1 MPFHV
6 DCRCGRQ
13 VEVRAADAG
22 GEVTCP
28 CGNVN
33 AVPSLSALRRRAG
46 LTSYEGSIAGTIRRK
61 LADGE
66 LPLGDLCARCGMPT
80 EETLQCSIEC
90 ERTSPRAS
98 DSWATVLLG
107 AFTGIGTW
115 LQLQEQ
121 YLNTE
126 VTGRELVVE
135 APLRVCADCRRR
147 LRKRT
152 RRNELRALL
161 KTVPEYAELLREYP
175 HAGLDVT

>member
-33 AVPSLSALRRRAG
+33 PVPSLSELRRRAG

-61 LADGE
+61 LVNGE
-66 LPLGDLCARCGMPT
+66 LPAGDLCVRCGMPT
-80 EETLQCSIEC
+80 EETLECSVEC
-90 ERTSPRAS
+90 ERTSARGPG
-98 DSWATVLLG
+98 SWATVLLSM
-107 AFTGIGTW
+107 FTSIGTW
-115 LQLQEQ
+115 LTLHEQ
-121 YLNTE
+121 YLDPE

-135 APLRVCADCRRR
+135 APLRVCTDCRRR

-152 RRNELRALL
+152 RRKELRALL
-161 KTVPEYAELLREYP
+161 QTVPEYAELLREYP